1 MRGIGLFSRGFIGE
15 TDGGVTEA
23 PGGGTAA
30 ADGDS
35 ELLLLTKVLRCEVA
49 DIYPERSEAGLI
61 RLLTNARGSIRE

>member
-1 MRGIGLFSRGFIGE
+1 MFFCGFIGE
-15 TDGGVTEA
+15 TDGGVKEA

-49 DIYPERSEAGLI
+49 DIYPKRSEAGLI
-61 RLLTNARGSIRE
+61 RRLSNGRVSIRE